1 MLHISSSFIF
11 SGIKNISKMNQI
23 RNILKKNYFTN
34 NPTQLFVLTR
44 NISLN
49 VIHQTQKSYPS
60 PEDEARK
67 EIKTAL
73 DIETSLF
80 ENSSKSFQQA
90 TAPRQLLKNVPR
102 RTRNPFPRE
111 KKNKESM
118 IPSLPVSTPPK
129 FNAKTYKP
137 TIIQDK
143 TLGLSFTKLKLN
155 DPILTNLL
163 TTVRSSKRRTKNR
176 QIIMEGRRLI
186 LEAISSGLKLQTI
199 IFSQKE
205 QLELISDSIG
215 PLRNS
220 IEIYKVPQHD
230 LKIWSTLT
238 TPPGLLAIF
247 ERPSDGKLNCPPDN
261 EILPITVICDN
272 IREPNNLGSIIR
284 TCAAVPCEQVIVLKG
299 CCDPWETKA
308 LRGGCGAQFRIQ
320 IKDDIEWNTILNHLP
335 DEFKTFAAES
345 SLDKVKNYKF
355 SNPKKELIKPYFEV
369 DGVSPHYVIIIGG
382 ETHGISET
390 AYDFVDC
397 AGDNG
402 SFLHIPLAGGVESL
416 NTSCALS
423 LILFEIRRQTM
434 NAEATDKTN
443 EIDKIIE

>member
-1 MLHISSSFIF
+1 MFQL
-11 SGIKNISKMNQI
+11 
-23 RNILKKNYFTN
+23 RNVFNKTSINRHTTL
-34 NPTQLFVLTR
+34 LSCLTR
-44 NISLN
+44 NFVAN
-49 VIHQTQKSYPS
+49 VDNQTHKSFPS
-60 PEDEARK
+60 PEEEARK
-67 EIKTAL
+67 EIEAAL

-80 ENSSKSFQQA
+80 ENSSKSFQPA
-90 TAPRQLLKNVPR
+90 TAPTPRQLLKNVPKR
-102 RTRNPFPRE
+102 SRNVSSSESRE
-111 KKNKESM
+111 KRKPAQ
-118 IPSLPVSTPPK
+118 IPLPLNVQPK
-129 FNAKTYKP
+129 FNSKNYVP
-137 TIIQDK
+137 TVVEDK

-155 DPILTNLL
+155 DPILNNLL
-163 TTVRSSKRRTKNR
+163 TVVRSSKRRAKNR

-186 LEAISSGLKLQTI
+186 VEALECGLKLQTI

-205 QLELISDSIG
+205 QLELISESIE
-215 PLRNS
+215 PLRKS

-230 LKIWSTLT
+230 LKTWSSLT

-247 ERPSDGKLNCPPDN
+247 ERPSPDKIQISPDD

-284 TCAAVPCEQVIVLKG
+284 TCAAIPCKQVIVLKG

-320 IKDDIEWNTILNHLP
+320 IKDDVEWNGILNHLP

-345 SLDKVKNYKF
+345 SLDKVKNYRF
-355 SNPKKELIKPYFEV
+355 ANPKKQLIKPYLDV
-369 DGVSPHYVIIIGG
+369 GGRSPHYVIIIGG

-390 AYDFVDC
+390 AYEFVDC

-402 SFLHIPLAGGVESL
+402 AFLHIPLAGGVESL

-423 LILFEIRRQTM
+423 LILFEIRRQAL
-434 NAEATDKTN
+434 NSVELNDTN
-443 EIDKIIE
+443 NK